1 MTEDKNK
8 TVSNPEDHQVDE
20 AEIEKIVEKYDKE
33 STFRK
38 YVRGSTWGIITSVV
52 AIGLSL
58 FQVWA
63 ATIGALPAIE
73 LRAIHLAAIMM
84 LIFLMYPGRARAP
97 KDRPT
102 APDLVMVAASAL
114 TGLYIIFRYD
124 AFAFSGGFA
133 NTTDYAIGVLAML
146 LVLEAGRRSIGP
158 FLPVLG
164 IIFLAYAYFG
174 NYIPGTFG
182 HPGYT
187 VERIIEL
194 MYLSTSGLYGVAIGV
209 SATYIFLF
217 ILFGAFL
224 GESGMATFINRIS
237 MAMAGQSPGGPAK
250 VAVFASGLMGTINGS
265 AVANVATTGAFT
277 IPLMKSVGYRPYFAG
292 AVEAVASTGGQIMP
306 PVMGAAAFIMAE
318 ILNVPYA
325 TIMLSAIIPALLYY
339 LACYVGVH
347 LEAVKTGLKG
357 VPREQLPRAK
367 EVLRERGHL
376 ALPLA
381 VIIYFLVAGY
391 TPTFSAVTGIAATIL
406 ASMMRKSTRMSWRGL
421 LAALDAGAKG
431 AVTVAIACGVVGFIV
446 GVTSLT
452 SFGIKLGDII
462 IGMAGGNLMLTL
474 VLSAITCII
483 LGMGMPTTAVYI
495 VAATM
500 AAPALIKIGV
510 LPVAA
515 HMFAFYFGN
524 ISNITPP
531 VALAAFT
538 GAGIAGANPNQVGW
552 TAVRLGIA
560 AFIVPFMFVYAPE
573 LLMQKG
579 TPIEIIWA
587 AVTAIIGVV
596 ALGASGARYFITHT
610 TRPEQ
615 VLLLIGAMCLIKPG
629 LVTDIVGFGC
639 LILVFLLQK
648 RRSGRKVLSAQSVG
662 ESESA

>member
-1 MTEDKNK
+1 MTEKNG
-8 TVSNPEDHQVDE
+8 TVSEPLNHQVEDKD
-20 AEIEKIVEKYDKE
+20 IDKIVEKYDKE
-33 STFRK
+33 SAFRK
-38 YVRGSTWGIITSVV
+38 YTGGSLWGIITSAV
-52 AIGLSL
+52 AIGLSV

-63 ATIGALPAIE
+63 ATLGALPAIE
-73 LRAIHLAAIMM
+73 MRAVHLAAIMM
-84 LIFLMYPGRARAP
+84 LIFLMYPARAKAP
-97 KDRPT
+97 KNRPT
-102 APDLVMVAASAL
+102 VVDLVLLAGSAL
-114 TGLYIIFRYD
+114 TGLYIIIRYD

-133 NTTDYAIGVLAML
+133 NTTDYAFGVLTML
-146 LVLEAGRRSIGP
+146 LVLEAGRRSIGA

-164 IIFLAYAYFG
+164 VIFLAYAYFG
-174 NYIPGTFG
+174 KLIPGSFG
-182 HPGYT
+182 HPGYS

-224 GESGMATFINRIS
+224 GESGMATFINRVS

-318 ILNVPYA
+318 ILNVEYKV
-325 TIMLSAIIPALLYY
+325 IMISAIVPAVLYY

-347 LEAVKTGLKG
+347 LEAIKTGLKG
-357 VPREQLPRAK
+357 LPRDQLPRFG
-367 EVLRERGHL
+367 EVMKERGHL
-376 ALPLA
+376 ALPLV
-381 VIIYFLVAGY
+381 VIVYFLVAGY
-391 TPTFSAVTGIAATIL
+391 TPTFSAVSGIVATIAA
-406 ASMMRKSTRMSWRGL
+406 SMLRKSTRMSWRGL

-462 IGMAGGNLMLTL
+462 IGMAGGSLMLTL

-510 LPVAA
+510 LPIAA
-515 HMFAFYFGN
+515 HLFAFYFGN

-531 VALAAFT
+531 VALAAFA

-573 LLMQKG
+573 LLIQQG
-579 TPIEIIWA
+579 TPLEIMWA
-587 AVTAIIGVV
+587 IITATIGVV
-596 ALGASGARYFITHT
+596 GLGAAGARYLFTNAS
-610 TRPEQ
+610 RLEQ
-615 VLLLIGAMCLIKPG
+615 LLLFTGALCLIKPG
-629 LVTDIVGFGC
+629 VYTDLAGFVSFA
-639 LILVFLLQK
+639 LVFIMQK
-648 RRSGRKVLSAQSVG
+648 RRLGKELQAAPAV
-662 ESESA
+662 SEDGSR

>member
-1 MTEDKNK
+1 MTEDRRGADAA
-8 TVSNPEDHQVDE
+8 PADQVDE
-20 AEIEKIVEKYDKE
+20 KEIEKIVGKYDKE

-38 YVRGSTWGIITSVV
+38 YIPGTVWGIVTSVV

-63 ATIGALPAIE
+63 ATVGALPAIE
-73 LRAIHLAAIMM
+73 LRAVHLSVIMM
-84 LIFLMYPGRARAP
+84 LIFLMYPARAGAP
-97 KDRPT
+97 RDRPT
-102 APDLVMVAASAL
+102 VLDIMMVAASAM
-114 TGLYIIFRYD
+114 TGIYIMVRYD

-133 NTTDYAIGVLAML
+133 NNTDYALGVLTML

-164 IIFLAYAYFG
+164 VIFLAYAYFG

-182 HPGYT
+182 HPGYSP
-187 VERIIEL
+187 ERIIEL

-237 MAMAGQSPGGPAK
+237 MAMAGHSPGGPAK
-250 VAVFASGLMGTINGS
+250 VSVFASGLMGTINGS

-277 IPLMKSVGYRPYFAG
+277 IPLMKSVGYRPHFAG
-292 AVEAVASTGGQIMP
+292 AVEAVASTGGQIVP

-318 ILNVPYA
+318 ILNVSYA
-325 TIMLSAIIPALLYY
+325 TVMLSALLPALLYY

-347 LEAVKTGLKG
+347 LEAIKTGLRG
-357 VPREQLPRAK
+357 MPRDQLPRAK
-367 EVLRERGHL
+367 EVMKERGHL
-376 ALPLA
+376 ALPLV

-391 TPTFSAVTGIAATIL
+391 TPTFSAVAGIAATIL

-421 LAALDAGAKG
+421 LSALDAGAKG

-462 IGMAGGNLMLTL
+462 IGMAGGSMMLTL
-474 VLSAITCII
+474 LLSAVTCII

-510 LPVAA
+510 LPIAA
-515 HMFAFYFGN
+515 HLFAFYFGN

-552 TAVRLGIA
+552 TAVRLGAA

-573 LLMQKG
+573 LLMQRG
-579 TPIEIIWA
+579 TP
-587 AVTAIIGVV
+587 V
-596 ALGASGARYFITHT
+596 
-610 TRPEQ
+610 
-615 VLLLIGAMCLIKPG
+615 
-629 LVTDIVGFGC
+629 
-639 LILVFLLQK
+639 
-648 RRSGRKVLSAQSVG
+648 
-662 ESESA
+662 

>member
-1 MTEDKNK
+1 MTEKNG
-8 TVSNPEDHQVDE
+8 TVSEPLNPQVDDKQ
-20 AEIEKIVEKYDKE
+20 IEKIVEKYDKE
-33 STFRK
+33 SAFRK
-38 YVRGSTWGIITSVV
+38 YTGGSLWGIITSAV
-52 AIGLSL
+52 AIGLSV

-73 LRAIHLAAIMM
+73 VRAIHLAAIMM
-84 LIFLMYPGRARAP
+84 LIFLMYPARSRAP
-97 KDRPT
+97 KNRPT
-102 APDLVMVAASAL
+102 VVDMVLFLGSAL
-114 TGLYIIFRYD
+114 TGLYIIIRYD

-133 NTTDYAIGVLAML
+133 NNTDYAFGVLTML
-146 LVLEAGRRSIGP
+146 LVLEAGRRSIGA

-164 IIFLAYAYFG
+164 VIFLAYAYFG
-174 NYIPGTFG
+174 KLIPGTFG
-182 HPGYT
+182 HPGYS

-224 GESGMATFINRIS
+224 GESGMATFINRVS
-237 MAMAGQSPGGPAK
+237 MAMAGHSPGGPAK

-318 ILNVPYA
+318 ILNVEYKV
-325 TIMLSAIIPALLYY
+325 IMISAIIPAVLYY

-347 LEAVKTGLKG
+347 LEAIKTGLKG
-357 VPREQLPRAK
+357 IPRDQLPRFG
-367 EVLRERGHL
+367 EVMKERGHL
-376 ALPLA
+376 ALPLV
-381 VIIYFLVAGY
+381 VIVYFLVAGY
-391 TPTFSAVTGIAATIL
+391 TPTFSAVSGIVATIAA
-406 ASMMRKSTRMSWRGL
+406 SMLRKSTRMSWRGL

-462 IGMAGGNLMLTL
+462 IGMAGGSLILTL

-510 LPVAA
+510 LPIAA
-515 HMFAFYFGN
+515 HLFAFYFGN

-531 VALAAFT
+531 VALAAFA

-552 TAVRLGIA
+552 TAVRLGVA

-573 LLMQKG
+573 LLIQQG
-579 TPIEIIWA
+579 TPLQIILA
-587 AVTAIIGVV
+587 IVTATIGVIG
-596 ALGASGARYFITHT
+596 LGAAGARYLFTNT
-610 TRPEQ
+610 TRLEQ
-615 VLLLIGAMCLIKPG
+615 VLLFIGALCLIKPG
-629 LVTDIVGFGC
+629 LVTDIAGLSF
-639 LILVFLLQK
+639 LIPVIIMQK
-648 RRSGRKVLSAQSVG
+648 RRVG
-662 ESESA
+662 KLTASPSSEM

>member
-1 MTEDKNK
+1 MTEERNQP
-8 TVSNPEDHQVDE
+8 VVAPAGQVGE

-38 YVRGSTWGIITSVV
+38 YARGSAWGMVTSAV

-58 FQVWA
+58 FQVWV
-63 ATIGALPAIE
+63 ATIGVMSAINM
-73 LRAIHLAAIMM
+73 RAIHLAMIMV
-84 LIFLMYPGRARAP
+84 LIFLMYPGRAKAP
-97 KDRPT
+97 RNRPT
-102 APDLVMVAASAL
+102 LPDLVLAAASFL
-114 TGLYIIFRYD
+114 TGLYIVYRYD

-133 NTTDYAIGVLAML
+133 NTIDYAFGVLTML

-164 IIFLAYAYFG
+164 IVFLAYAYFG
-174 NYIPGTFG
+174 NYVPGTFG

-187 VERIIEL
+187 IERIIEL
-194 MYLSTSGLYGVAIGV
+194 MYLSTSGIYGVAIGV

-224 GESGMATFINRIS
+224 GESGMAAFINRIS
-237 MAMAGQSPGGPAK
+237 MALAGHSPGGPAK

-325 TIMLSAIIPALLYY
+325 TIMLSAVIPALLYY

-357 VPREQLPRAK
+357 LPREDLPRVR
-367 EVLRERGHL
+367 EVMRERGHL
-376 ALPLA
+376 ALPLI
-381 VIIYFLVAGY
+381 VIVYFLVAGY
-391 TPTFSAVTGIAATIL
+391 TPTFSAVAGIVATIL
-406 ASMMRKSTRMSWRGL
+406 ASMLRKSTRMSWRGL

-452 SFGIKLGDII
+452 SFGIKLGDVI
-462 IGMAGGNLMLTL
+462 IGMSGGSLMLTL

-510 LPVAA
+510 IPIAA
-515 HMFAFYFGN
+515 HLFAFYFGN

-531 VALAAFT
+531 VALAAFA

-573 LLMQKG
+573 LLVQQG
-579 TPIEIIWA
+579 TPLGIIWA
-587 AVTAIIGVV
+587 VITAIIGVV
-596 ALGASGARYFITHT
+596 CLGAAGARYFITNA

-615 VLLLIGAMCLIKPG
+615 LLLFVAALGLIKPG
-629 LVTDIVGFGC
+629 IITDAVGFGC
-639 LILVFLLQK
+639 LVLVILLQK
-648 RRSGRKVLSAQSVG
+648 RRSARVAASPSAVR
-662 ESESA
+662 ESHS

>member
-1 MTEDKNK
+1 MTEKNG
-8 TVSNPEDHQVDE
+8 TVSEPLNPQVDDKQ
-20 AEIEKIVEKYDKE
+20 IEKIVEKYDKE
-33 STFRK
+33 SAFRK
-38 YVRGSTWGIITSVV
+38 YTGSPWGIATSAV
-52 AIGLSL
+52 AIGLSV

-63 ATIGALPAIE
+63 ATVGALPAIE
-73 LRAIHLAAIMM
+73 VRAIHLAAIMM
-84 LIFLMYPGRARAP
+84 LIFLMYPARARAP
-97 KDRPT
+97 KNRPT
-102 APDLVMVAASAL
+102 VVDMVLFLGSAL
-114 TGLYIIFRYD
+114 TGLYIIIRYD

-133 NTTDYAIGVLAML
+133 NNTDYAFGVLTML
-146 LVLEAGRRSIGP
+146 LVLEAGRRSIGA

-164 IIFLAYAYFG
+164 VIFLAYAYFG
-174 NYIPGTFG
+174 KLIPGTFG
-182 HPGYT
+182 HPGYS

-224 GESGMATFINRIS
+224 GESGMATFINRVS
-237 MAMAGQSPGGPAK
+237 MAMAGHSPGGPAK

-292 AVEAVASTGGQIMP
+292 AVEAVASTGGQIAP

-318 ILNVPYA
+318 ILNVEYKVV
-325 TIMLSAIIPALLYY
+325 MLSAVIPAVLYY
-339 LACYVGVH
+339 LACYTGVH

-357 VPREQLPRAK
+357 LPREQLPRFG
-367 EVLRERGHL
+367 EVMKERGHL
-376 ALPLA
+376 ALPLV
-381 VIIYFLVAGY
+381 VIVYFLVAGY
-391 TPTFSAVTGIAATIL
+391 TPTFSAVSGIVATIAA
-406 ASMMRKSTRMSWRGL
+406 SMLRKSTRMSWRGL

-462 IGMAGGNLMLTL
+462 IGMAGGSLILTL

-510 LPVAA
+510 LPIAA
-515 HMFAFYFGN
+515 HLFAFYFGN

-531 VALAAFT
+531 VALAAFA

-552 TAVRLGIA
+552 TAVRLGVA

-573 LLMQKG
+573 LLIQQG
-579 TPIEIIWA
+579 TPLQIILA
-587 AVTAIIGVV
+587 IVTATIGVIG
-596 ALGASGARYFITHT
+596 LGAAGARYLFTNT
-610 TRPEQ
+610 TRLEQ
-615 VLLLIGAMCLIKPG
+615 VLL
-629 LVTDIVGFGC
+629 F
-639 LILVFLLQK
+639 
-648 RRSGRKVLSAQSVG
+648 
-662 ESESA
+662 

>member
-1 MTEDKNK
+1 MTEDKYK
-8 TVSNPEDHQVDE
+8 TDTNPEDLQVSD

-33 STFRK
+33 SAFRK
-38 YVRGSTWGIITSVV
+38 YVKGSAWGIVTSAV

-63 ATIGALPAIE
+63 ATVGKMSAINV
-73 LRAIHLAAIMM
+73 RAIHLAMIMM
-84 LIFLMYPGRARAP
+84 LIFLMYPGRSRASR
-97 KDRPT
+97 DRPT
-102 APDLVMVAASAL
+102 VPDLALVLASGL
-114 TGLYIIFRYD
+114 TGLYIVYRFD

-133 NTTDYAIGVLAML
+133 NTTDYAFGL
-146 LVLEAGRRSIGP
+146 LTMFLVVEAGRRSIGA
-158 FLPVLG
+158 FLPILG

-174 NYIPGTFG
+174 NLIPGTFG
-182 HPGYT
+182 HPGYS

-194 MYLSTSGLYGVAIGV
+194 MYLSTSGIYGVAIGV

-224 GESGMATFINRIS
+224 GESGMATFINKIS

-306 PVMGAAAFIMAE
+306 PVMGASAFIMAE

-325 TIMLSAIIPALLYY
+325 TIMLSAVIPALLYY

-347 LEAVKTGLKG
+347 LEAIKTGLKG
-357 VPREQLPRAK
+357 VPRDQLPR
-367 EVLRERGHL
+367 VRDVMRDRGHL
-376 ALPLA
+376 ALPLG

-391 TPTFSAVTGIAATIL
+391 TPTFSAVAGIVATIL
-406 ASMMRKSTRMSWRGL
+406 ASMMRKTTRMSWRGL
-421 LAALDAGAKG
+421 LAALDLGAKG

-510 LPVAA
+510 IPIAA

-573 LLMQKG
+573 LLMQQG
-579 TPIEIIWA
+579 TPLEMIWA
-587 AVTAIIGVV
+587 AITATIGVV
-596 ALGASGARYFITHT
+596 ALGAAGARYFITNA

-615 VLLLIGAMCLIKPG
+615 LILFAGSLGLIKPG
-629 LVTDIVGFGC
+629 LVTDVIGFGC
-639 LILVFLLQK
+639 LLLVFLLQK
-648 RRSGRKVLSAQSVG
+648 PRTARKTPQTEFPG
-662 ESESA
+662 ESTL

>member
-8 TVSNPEDHQVDE
+8 TVSNPEDHQLDE

-102 APDLVMVAASAL
+102 APDLIMVAASAL
-114 TGLYIIFRYD
+114 TGLYIMFRYD

-194 MYLSTSGLYGVAIGV
+194 IYLSTSGLYGVAIGV

-579 TPIEIIWA
+579 TPLEIIWA

-615 VLLLIGAMCLIKPG
+615 VLLLIGAICLIKPG

-648 RRSGRKVLSAQSVG
+648 RRSGREV
-662 ESESA
+662 

>member
-1 MTEDKNK
+1 LTQNKNNEK
-8 TVSNPEDHQVDE
+8 KLE
-20 AEIEKIVEKYDKE
+20 AVELNEQDIEKIVEKYDKE
-33 STFRK
+33 SAFRK
-38 YVRGSTWGIITSVV
+38 YKGSSGWGIITSVV

-73 LRAIHLAAIMM
+73 VRAIHLAVIMM
-84 LIFLMYPGRARAP
+84 LIFLMYPGRQKAP
-97 KDRPT
+97 RDRPT
-102 APDLVMVAASAL
+102 IIDLGLVIASCL
-114 TGLYIIFRYD
+114 TGLYIVIRYD
-124 AFAFSGGFA
+124 SFAFSGGMA
-133 NTTDYAIGVLAML
+133 NATDYALGVLTIL
-146 LVLEAGRRSIGP
+146 LVLEAGRRSIGA

-164 IIFLAYAYFG
+164 IVFLVYAYFG
-174 NYIPGTFG
+174 NYMPGSFG
-182 HPGYT
+182 HPGYSA
-187 VERIIEL
+187 ERIIEL
-194 MYLSTSGLYGVAIGV
+194 MYLSTSGIYGVAIGV

-224 GESGMATFINRIS
+224 GESGMATFINRVS
-237 MAMAGQSPGGPAK
+237 MALAGQSPGGPAK

-277 IPLMKSVGYRPYFAG
+277 IPLMKSVGYRPHFAG

-318 ILNVPYA
+318 ILNVSYK
-325 TIMLSAIIPALLYY
+325 TIMLSALIPAVLYY

-347 LEAVKTGLKG
+347 LEAIKTGLKG
-357 VPREQLPRAK
+357 MSRDQLPRAG
-367 EVLRERGHL
+367 EVMRERGHL
-376 ALPLA
+376 VLPLG
-381 VIIYFLVAGY
+381 VIIYFLVDGY
-391 TPTFSAVTGIAATIL
+391 TPTFSAVAGIVATVA
-406 ASMMRKSTRMSWRGL
+406 ASMLRRSTRMSWRGL

-462 IGMAGGNLMLTL
+462 ISMAGGNLMLTL

-510 LPVAA
+510 LPIAA

-560 AFIVPFMFVYAPE
+560 AFIVPFMFVYSPE
-573 LLMQKG
+573 ILMQQG
-579 TPIEIIWA
+579 TPLEIFWA
-587 AVTAIIGVV
+587 ATTAIIGVIG
-596 ALGASGARYFITHT
+596 LGGAGARYLFTDA
-610 TRPEQ
+610 TRLEQ
-615 VLLLIGAMCLIKPG
+615 VLLFAGSLCLIKPG
-629 LVTDIVGFGC
+629 LTTDIIGFSC
-639 LILVFLLQK
+639 LAIVIFLQL
-648 RRSGRKVLSAQSVG
+648 RRRPGKALPSTPAVAGR
-662 ESESA
+662 

>member
-1 MTEDKNK
+1 LTENK
-8 TVSNPEDHQVDE
+8 EVKAKTPLPEVSE

-33 STFRK
+33 SAFRK
-38 YVRGSTWGIITSVV
+38 YRPGSAWGLVTSVV

-58 FQVWA
+58 FQIWVS
-63 ATIGALPAIE
+63 TIGVMSAINM
-73 LRAIHLAAIMM
+73 RAIHLAMIML
-84 LIFLMYPGRARAP
+84 LIFLMYPGRQRAP
-97 KDRPT
+97 RNRPT
-102 APDLVMVAASAL
+102 LMDLVLGGASAL
-114 TGLYIIFRYD
+114 TGFYIVYRYD

-133 NTTDYAIGVLAML
+133 NSTDYAFGVITML
-146 LVLEAGRRSIGP
+146 LVLESGRRSIGP

-164 IIFLAYAYFG
+164 VLFMVYAYFG
-174 NYIPGTFG
+174 NYIPGSFG
-182 HPGYT
+182 HPGYSL
-187 VERIIEL
+187 ERIIEL

-224 GESGMATFINRIS
+224 GESGMAAFINRVS
-237 MAMAGQSPGGPAK
+237 MALAGHSPGGPAK

-292 AVEAVASTGGQIMP
+292 AVEAVASTGGQVMP

-318 ILNVPYA
+318 ILNMPYA
-325 TIMLSAIIPALLYY
+325 TIMLAAVIPALLYY

-357 VPREQLPRAK
+357 LPREDLPRVK
-367 EVLRERGHL
+367 EVMKERGHL
-376 ALPLA
+376 ALPLL

-391 TPTFSAVTGIAATIL
+391 TPTFSAVAGIVATVA
-406 ASMMRKSTRMSWRGL
+406 ASMLRKSTRMSWRGL

-462 IGMAGGNLMLTL
+462 IGMSGGSLMLTL

-510 LPVAA
+510 LPIAA
-515 HMFAFYFGN
+515 HLFAFYFGN

-531 VALAAFT
+531 VALAAFA

-560 AFIVPFMFVYAPE
+560 AFIVPFMFVYAPQ
-573 LLMQKG
+573 LLMQQG
-579 TPIEIIWA
+579 SPLEIAWA

-596 ALGASGARYFITHT
+596 ALGAAGARYLFTGT

-615 VLLLIGAMCLIKPG
+615 LLLFAGAICLIKPG
-629 LVTDIVGFGC
+629 LITDIAGFGC
-639 LILVFLLQK
+639 LALVVLLQK
-648 RRSGRKVLSAQSVG
+648 RRSGRLVVKSGAALGENNSA
-662 ESESA
+662 